1 MKGQKYWDEKV
12 PIYTEIKEVREI
24 RKKKYLNEAKQYYSI
39 CKHTTN
45 EEYNHLKNEILNGN
59 EKAMQELLERSINP
73 IIDALA
79 GIYAKYYIEEYVP
92 FEEGLSYSL
101 EMFNKRLKAFTK
113 FPCLWSKFSISTIRL
128 RKNSI
133 SSGESFLEFFNA
145 SISFSISAYCRYFC
159 KYSLRSTSL
168 CANASS
174 IFNWFFSENNFWGS
188 FAPWKSIHNCPSF
201 DNVAKVVNAPFIIT
215 RPDLLFEI
223 LLDITNEFSSQTGN
237 EFSSR
242 NKFTHLQSSNSNWA
256 CTTHCSP

>member
-1 MKGQKYWDEKV
+1 MKGQRYWDEKV

-113 FPCLWSKFSISTIRL
+113 FPCLWSKFSISTINFYVF
-128 RKNSI
+128 NSLTFYYH
-133 SSGESFLEFFNA
+133 SMKYNA
-145 SISFSISAYCRYFC
+145 Q
-159 KYSLRSTSL
+159 
-168 CANASS
+168 NVQ
-174 IFNWFFSENNFWGS
+174 FFSEQSLTWEIDKREYEDFSYKDCVKEDVRNRLIAVMAKLDKRMSRVLALKYGF
-188 FAPWKSIHNCPSF
+188 F
-201 DNVAKVVNAPFIIT
+201 DGCERTFDEIAKMENI
-215 RPDLLFEI
+215 
-223 LLDITNEFSSQTGN
+223 
-237 EFSSR
+237 SR
-242 NKFTHLQSSNSNWA
+242 SRAEQLVLQSLHQMRKKKNNKPLNMYSDLDLDLIN
-256 CTTHCSP
+256 